1 MKLLLFT
8 STLLLSISAS
18 FGQCSVSINDSLYLD
33 YSYVL
38 NATNVV
44 GQAPFQYNWT
54 VTDGNGIPLQFI
66 QNQEGDSITITPQTI
81 QTAYGC
87 VIYQLCLT
95 DALNCTT
102 CTQPDTSGLQVPFYC
117 YSAFN
122 STMVGPNQIAITM
135 NNNIPPFLIVQQF
148 MQWTDGNGQGQG
160 MPYMG
165 PGTILT
171 YTPGPQNT
179 NDKFYLCVMSMLTTG
194 GCMSCDSIPYSLA
207 GLNEELLTFNLS
219 PNPANEVLKI
229 KGDYSF
235 ESVAIIDIHGS
246 IIQNREMILTKELD
260 IPVFDLPNGFYLLRI
275 ETSQGTSLMR
285 FSVQH

>member
-8 STLLLSISAS
+8 STLLLSISSA
-18 FGQCSVSINDSLYLD
+18 FGQCSVTINDSLYLD

-66 QNQEGDSITITPQTI
+66 QNSTGDSITITPQTI
-81 QTAYGC
+81 QGAYGC
-87 VIYQLCLT
+87 VIYQLCMT

-102 CTQPDTSGLQVPFYC
+102 CTQPDTSGLQVPFNC

-122 STMVGPNQIAITM
+122 STMVGPNQFAISVF
-135 NNNIPPFLIVQQF
+135 NDIPPFLIVTQF
-148 MQWTDGNGQGQG
+148 MQWTDGDGQGQG

-165 PGTILT
+165 PATVLT

-179 NDKFYLCVMSMLTTG
+179 NDKFYLCVMSLLTTG
-194 GCMSCDSIPYSLA
+194 GCMSCDSIPYSMA
-207 GLNEELLTFNLS
+207 GLIEDMLNFNLS
-219 PNPANEVLKI
+219 PNPANDLIKI
-229 KGDYSF
+229 KGDYSI
-235 ESVAIIDIHGS
+235 ESVSIIDVTGS
-246 IIQNREMILTKELD
+246 MIQSKEMISTKELEIAVD
-260 IPVFDLPNGFYLLRI
+260 DLPNGIYLLRI
-275 ETSQGTSLMR
+275 ETSEGTSLKR

>member
-8 STLLLSISAS
+8 STLLLSIFSA
-18 FGQCSVSINDSLYLD
+18 FGQCSVTINDSLYLD

-66 QNQEGDSITITPQTI
+66 QNSTGDSITITPQTI
-81 QTAYGC
+81 QGAYGC
-87 VIYQLCLT
+87 VIYQLCMT

-102 CTQPDTSGLQVPFYC
+102 CTQPDTSGLQVPFNC

-122 STMVGPNQIAITM
+122 STMVGPNQFAISVF
-135 NNNIPPFLIVQQF
+135 NDIPPFLIVTQF
-148 MQWTDGNGQGQG
+148 MQWTDGDGQGQG

-165 PGTILT
+165 PATVLT

-179 NDKFYLCVMSMLTTG
+179 NDKFYLCVMSLLTTG
-194 GCMSCDSIPYSLA
+194 GCMSCDSIPYSMA
-207 GLNEELLTFNLS
+207 GLNEDILNFNLS

-229 KGDYSF
+229 KGDFSI
-235 ESVAIIDIHGS
+235 ESVSIIDVTGS
-246 IIQNREMILTKELD
+246 MILSKEMIPTKELEIAVD
-260 IPVFDLPNGFYLLRI
+260 DLPNGIYLLRI
-275 ETSQGTSLMR
+275 ETSEGTSLKR

>member
-8 STLLLSISAS
+8 STLLLSISSA
-18 FGQCSVSINDSLYLD
+18 FGQCSVTINDSLYLD

-66 QNQEGDSITITPQTI
+66 QNSTGDSITITPQTI
-81 QTAYGC
+81 QGAYGC
-87 VIYQLCLT
+87 VIYQLCMT

-102 CTQPDTSGLQVPFYC
+102 CTQPDTSGLQVPFNC

-122 STMVGPNQIAITM
+122 STMVGPNQFAISVF
-135 NNNIPPFLIVQQF
+135 NDIPPFLIVTQF
-148 MQWTDGNGQGQG
+148 MQWTDGDGQGQG

-165 PGTILT
+165 PATVLT

-179 NDKFYLCVMSMLTTG
+179 NDKFYLCVMSLLTTG
-194 GCMSCDSIPYSLA
+194 GCMSCDSIPYSMA
-207 GLNEELLTFNLS
+207 GLNEDILNFNLS
-219 PNPANEVLKI
+219 PNPANDLIKI
-229 KGDYSF
+229 KGDYSI
-235 ESVAIIDIHGS
+235 ESVSIIDVTGS
-246 IIQNREMILTKELD
+246 MIQSKEMIPTKELEIVVD
-260 IPVFDLPNGFYLLRI
+260 DLPNGIYLLRI
-275 ETSQGTSLMR
+275 ETSEGTSLKR

>member
-8 STLLLSISAS
+8 STLLLSIFSA
-18 FGQCSVSINDSLYLD
+18 FGQCSVTINDSLYLD

-66 QNQEGDSITITPQTI
+66 QNSTGDSITITPQTI
-81 QTAYGC
+81 QGAYGC
-87 VIYQLCLT
+87 VIYQLCMT

-102 CTQPDTSGLQVPFYC
+102 CTQPDTSGLQVPFNC

-122 STMVGPNQIAITM
+122 STMVGPNQFAISVF
-135 NNNIPPFLIVQQF
+135 NDIPPFLIVTQF
-148 MQWTDGNGQGQG
+148 MQWTDGDGQGQG

-165 PGTILT
+165 PATVLT

-179 NDKFYLCVMSMLTTG
+179 NDKFYLCVMSLLTTG
-194 GCMSCDSIPYSLA
+194 GCMSCDSIPYSMA
-207 GLNEELLTFNLS
+207 GLNEDMLNFNLS
-219 PNPANEVLKI
+219 PNPANDLIKI
-229 KGDYSF
+229 KGDYSI
-235 ESVAIIDIHGS
+235 ESVSIIDVTGS
-246 IIQNREMILTKELD
+246 MIQSKEMISTKELEIAVD
-260 IPVFDLPNGFYLLRI
+260 DLPNGIYLLRV
-275 ETSQGTSLMR
+275 ETTEGTSLKR

>member
-8 STLLLSISAS
+8 STLLLSISSA
-18 FGQCSVSINDSLYLD
+18 FGQCSVTINDSLYLD

-66 QNQEGDSITITPQTI
+66 QNSTGDSITITPQTI
-81 QTAYGC
+81 QGAYGC
-87 VIYQLCLT
+87 VIYQLCMT

-102 CTQPDTSGLQVPFYC
+102 CTQPDTSGLQVPFNC

-122 STMVGPNQIAITM
+122 STMVGPNQFAISVF
-135 NNNIPPFLIVQQF
+135 NDIPPFLIVTQF
-148 MQWTDGNGQGQG
+148 MQWTDGDGQGQG

-165 PGTILT
+165 PATVLT

-179 NDKFYLCVMSMLTTG
+179 NDKFYLCVMSLLTTG
-194 GCMSCDSIPYSLA
+194 GCMSCDSIPYSMA
-207 GLNEELLTFNLS
+207 GLNEDILNFNLS
-219 PNPANEVLKI
+219 PNPANDLIKI
-229 KGDYSF
+229 KGDYSI
-235 ESVAIIDIHGS
+235 ESVSIIDVTGS
-246 IIQNREMILTKELD
+246 MIQSKEMISTKELEIAVD
-260 IPVFDLPNGFYLLRI
+260 DLPNGIYLLRV
-275 ETSQGTSLMR
+275 ETTEGTSLKR

>member
-8 STLLLSISAS
+8 STLLLSISSA
-18 FGQCSVSINDSLYLD
+18 FGQCSVTINDSLYLD

-66 QNQEGDSITITPQTI
+66 QNSTGDSITITPQTI
-81 QTAYGC
+81 QGAYGC
-87 VIYQLCLT
+87 VIYQLCMT

-102 CTQPDTSGLQVPFYC
+102 CTQPDTSGLQVPFNC

-122 STMVGPNQIAITM
+122 STMVGPNQFAISVF
-135 NNNIPPFLIVQQF
+135 NDIPPFLIVTQF
-148 MQWTDGNGQGQG
+148 MQWTDGDGQGQG

-165 PGTILT
+165 PATVLT

-179 NDKFYLCVMSMLTTG
+179 NDKFYLCVMSLLTTG
-194 GCMSCDSIPYSLA
+194 GCMSCDSIPYSMA
-207 GLNEELLTFNLS
+207 GLNEDMLNFNLS
-219 PNPANEVLKI
+219 PNPANDLIKI
-229 KGDYSF
+229 KGDYSI
-235 ESVAIIDIHGS
+235 ESVSIIDVTGS
-246 IIQNREMILTKELD
+246 MIQSKEMISTKELEIAVD
-260 IPVFDLPNGFYLLRI
+260 DLPNGIYLLRI
-275 ETSQGTSLMR
+275 ETSEGTSLKR

>member
-8 STLLLSISAS
+8 STLLLSISSA
-18 FGQCSVSINDSLYLD
+18 FGQCSVTINDSLYLD

-66 QNQEGDSITITPQTI
+66 QNSTGDSITITPQTI
-81 QTAYGC
+81 QGAYGC
-87 VIYQLCLT
+87 VIYQLCMT

-102 CTQPDTSGLQVPFYC
+102 CTQPDTSGLQVPFNC

-122 STMVGPNQIAITM
+122 STMVGPNQFAISVF
-135 NNNIPPFLIVQQF
+135 NDIPPFLIVTQF
-148 MQWTDGNGQGQG
+148 MQWTDGDGQGQG

-165 PGTILT
+165 PATVLT

-179 NDKFYLCVMSMLTTG
+179 NDKFYLCVMSLLTTG
-194 GCMSCDSIPYSLA
+194 GCMSCDSIPYSMA
-207 GLNEELLTFNLS
+207 GLNEDILNFNLS
-219 PNPANEVLKI
+219 PNPANDLIKI
-229 KGDYSF
+229 KGDYSI
-235 ESVAIIDIHGS
+235 ESVSIIDVTGS
-246 IIQNREMILTKELD
+246 MIQSKEMISTKELEIAAD
-260 IPVFDLPNGFYLLRI
+260 NLPNGIYLLRV
-275 ETSQGTSLMR
+275 ETTEGTSLKR

>member
-8 STLLLSISAS
+8 STLLLSISSA
-18 FGQCSVSINDSLYLD
+18 FGQCSVTINDSLYLD

-66 QNQEGDSITITPQTI
+66 QNSTGDSITITPQTI
-81 QTAYGC
+81 QGAYGC
-87 VIYQLCLT
+87 VIYQLCMT

-102 CTQPDTSGLQVPFYC
+102 CTQPDTSGLQVPFNC

-122 STMVGPNQIAITM
+122 STMVGPNQFAISVF
-135 NNNIPPFLIVQQF
+135 NDIPPFLIVTQF
-148 MQWTDGNGQGQG
+148 MQWTDGDGQGQG

-165 PGTILT
+165 PATVLT

-179 NDKFYLCVMSMLTTG
+179 NDKFYLCVMSLLTTG
-194 GCMSCDSIPYSLA
+194 GCMSCDSIPYSMA
-207 GLNEELLTFNLS
+207 GLNEDMLNFNLS
-219 PNPANEVLKI
+219 PNPTNDLIKI
-229 KGDYSF
+229 KGDYSI
-235 ESVAIIDIHGS
+235 ESVSIIDVTGS
-246 IIQNREMILTKELD
+246 MIQSKEMISTKELEIAVD
-260 IPVFDLPNGFYLLRI
+260 DLPNGIYLLRI
-275 ETSQGTSLMR
+275 ETSEGTSLKR

>member
-8 STLLLSISAS
+8 STLLLSISSA
-18 FGQCSVSINDSLYLD
+18 FGQCSVTINDSLYLD

-66 QNQEGDSITITPQTI
+66 QNSTGDSITITPQTI
-81 QTAYGC
+81 QGAYGC
-87 VIYQLCLT
+87 VIYQLCMT

-102 CTQPDTSGLQVPFYC
+102 CTQPDTSGLQVPFNC

-122 STMVGPNQIAITM
+122 STMVGPNQFAISVF
-135 NNNIPPFLIVQQF
+135 NDIPPFLIVTQF
-148 MQWTDGNGQGQG
+148 MQWTDGDGQGQG

-165 PGTILT
+165 PATVLT

-179 NDKFYLCVMSMLTTG
+179 NDKFYLCVMSLLTTG
-194 GCMSCDSIPYSLA
+194 GCMSCDSIPYSMA
-207 GLNEELLTFNLS
+207 GLNEDILNFNLS

-229 KGDYSF
+229 KGDFSI
-235 ESVAIIDIHGS
+235 ESVSIIDVTGS
-246 IIQNREMILTKELD
+246 MILSKEMIPTKELEIAVD
-260 IPVFDLPNGFYLLRI
+260 DLPNGIYLLRI
-275 ETSQGTSLMR
+275 ETSEGTSLKR